1 MMAHDRGG
9 ASTFVYALL
18 AAASAITIL
27 ATLVVLT
34 SARGRMNGVV
44 FLAGFLVGQSAVF
57 IAGLSVS
64 SSAVP
69 RLEEQSTGI
78 GVFELV
84 LGVALIIAAQIGR
97 SRADPRR
104 PGGSPGTAAML
115 AKLERIRPA
124 TALTAGLA
132 LGVGVKRLIIT
143 LFAATA
149 VAAAGLDAGDETR
162 LALLYVGVA
171 SLSVWPAVAVRLL
184 FGEHARRW
192 ITAAKSWLTAN
203 STKVTL
209 GATLGV
215 GVFFCVEGLI
225 SLL

>member
-1 MMAHDRGG
+1 MTEVALR
-9 ASTFVYALL
+9 TFVYALL

-34 SARGRMNGVV
+34 SARGRLNGVV

-69 RLEEQSTGI
+69 RLEEHKSTGV

-84 LGVALIIAAQIGR
+84 LGIALIIAAQIGR

-104 PGGSPGTAAML
+104 PGGSPRTEAML

-171 SLSVWPAVAVRLL
+171 SLSVWPAVAISLL
-184 FGEHARRW
+184 FGEHARTW

>member
-1 MMAHDRGG
+1 
-9 ASTFVYALL
+9 
-18 AAASAITIL
+18 
-27 ATLVVLT
+27 
-34 SARGRMNGVV
+34 
-44 FLAGFLVGQSAVF
+44 
-57 IAGLSVS
+57 
-64 SSAVP
+64 
-69 RLEEQSTGI
+69 
-78 GVFELV
+78 
-84 LGVALIIAAQIGR
+84 
-97 SRADPRR
+97 
-104 PGGSPGTAAML
+104 ML

-143 LFAATA
+143 LFAATS

-162 LALLYVGVA
+162 LALLYVAVA
-171 SLSVWPAVAVRLL
+171 SLSVWPAVAISLL

-192 ITAAKSWLTAN
+192 ITAAKSWLTEN

-215 GVFFCVEGLI
+215 GVFLCAQGLI